1 MSSTASTS
9 GANTKP
15 LKDKTVE
22 KIAMI
27 GIELGLLWATT
38 LHYQNKV
45 EDAVQI
51 LDALEVVAPCSSH
64 VIQLKWQWHD
74 MKQLK
79 HDGNERFNQGK
90 YQEAVRF
97 YSEAMQIDPQHQEYC
112 AVIYCN
118 RSAAQMGLE
127 RYRTAVYDCNEAL
140 KRKPNMPRALLRRA
154 RCYVALKMYYEAV
167 KDFEQYLREQ
177 PGTVPADATSDVRR
191 ECNEAKA
198 AIAKAQEEVIQREA
212 AKKRTER
219 QQRHQNSRQRA
230 ESSWNDSKF
239 YGNYRRGANSNNRG
253 GYGSSRFQSSGG
265 SSRASYMAP
274 KTQRRTYYDVL
285 GIEKTSTVNQ
295 IRKAYRKLALVY
307 HPDKAKTS
315 AYGDLFKEM
324 TAAYNVLSDE
334 SARAKYDHE
343 LV

>member
-1 MSSTASTS
+1 MSSTSK
-9 GANTKP
+9 ANTKP
-15 LKDKTVE
+15 LKDKTAE

-64 VIQLKWQWHD
+64 VIQLKRQWQD

-79 HDGNERFNQGK
+79 HDGNERFKQGN

-112 AVIYCN
+112 AIIYCN

-127 RYRTAVYDCNEAL
+127 RYHTAVLDCNEAL
-140 KRKPNMPRALLRRA
+140 KRKPNFPRALLRRA
-154 RCYVALKMYYEAV
+154 RCHVALKMYFEAV
-167 KDFEQYLREQ
+167 KGFEQYLRAQ
-177 PGTVPADATSDVRR
+177 PNTVPTSDVRQ

-198 AIAKAQEEVIQREA
+198 AIAKARQEARQREA
-212 AKKRTER
+212 AKKRAERAER
-219 QQRHQNSRQRA
+219 QQRHQYSRQRE

-239 YGNYRRGANSNNRG
+239 YDNYRRGASSNSGG
-253 GYGSSRFQSSGG
+253 GYGSSRFQSS
-265 SSRASYMAP
+265 SDNSRASYMEP

-285 GIEKTSTVNQ
+285 GIEKSSTVNQ

-307 HPDKAKTS
+307 HPGK
-315 AYGDLFKEM
+315 
-324 TAAYNVLSDE
+324 
-334 SARAKYDHE
+334 
-343 LV
+343 